1 MRFEGADNRLMRK
14 KRLKIFIILCMTILG
29 LCGCKPEVQEITQTH
44 NDTGILCDIYYVDLV
59 SQTLKYESVSL
70 ESEKQ
75 NELIFEA
82 YSRLAGV
89 TKTDERKSVVPSGLE
104 INKISMD
111 SGTLNVDFNAV
122 YNAMSAGEDLMFK
135 TAVVYTFT
143 SLDFVDYVNIT
154 VDGKDIKMTSGLT
167 MGKLGRD
174 DIVMDGDISAEPT
187 NYEILTLYFENS
199 DGTGLDTEIR
209 EVQVNPNL
217 PVERYV
223 IEQLI
228 KGPEDSSLISTIPPD
243 TKIRDI
249 STADGIC
256 YVDLS
261 AEFVVKQIDND
272 SSSIAA
278 IYSIVNSLG
287 EIEGVSKVQ
296 FLIEGEKID
305 DYKHIMDLS
314 KSVEPNY
321 EIEFD

>member
-1 MRFEGADNRLMRK
+1 MK
-14 KRLKIFIILCMTILG
+14 KKMFKTLIILFTAVAC
-29 LCGCKPEVQEITQTH
+29 LCGCEPEVQEITQTH
-44 NDTGILCDIYYVDLV
+44 NDTGILCDIYYADIIT
-59 SQTLKYESVSL
+59 QTLKYETVSL

-75 NELIFEA
+75 NDLVFEA
-82 YSRLAGV
+82 YSRLSEV
-89 TKTDERKSVVPSGLE
+89 TKTEEKKSVVPSGLE
-104 INKISMD
+104 INKISID

-122 YNAMSAGEDLMFK
+122 YNSMTAGEDLMFK

-143 SLDFVDYVNIT
+143 SLDFIDYVNIT
-154 VDGKDIKMTSGLT
+154 VDGKDIKMTNSLV
-167 MGKLGRD
+167 MGKLGRG

-199 DGTGLDTEIR
+199 NGTGLGTEIR

-217 PVERYV
+217 PLERYV

-228 KGPEDSSLISTIPPD
+228 KGPEDSILKRTIPSD

-261 AEFVVKQIDND
+261 SEFIAKQIGSDN
-272 SSSIAA
+272 SSMAA
-278 IYSIVNSLG
+278 VYSIVNSLG
-287 EIEGVSKVQ
+287 EIEGISKVQ
-296 FLIEGEKID
+296 FLIEGEKVD

-321 EIEFD
+321 DIRFD